1 MSSNGYLDRMTEKR
15 KQDWVIIHNFIL
27 KHM

>member
-1 MSSNGYLDRMTEKR
+1 MSSNDYLDRMTEEG
-15 KQDWVIIHNFIL
+15 KQDWIIIHNFIL

>member
-1 MSSNGYLDRMTEKR
+1 MSSNDYLDRMTEER